1 MKALVLK
8 KPGAPDTLILQ
19 EHSLPSPGP
28 DEVRVKVMAVGLNP
42 VDYKTAEW
50 GWQSWLWPHIL
61 GLDVAGSIEA
71 VGSEVNSWKPGDRV
85 FYHGDLSKPG
95 GYAEFA
101 VAPAHILAKIPSEMK
116 FENAAAIPCA
126 GFTAWQILSRKIPVK
141 PDQTLLVHGGAGGVG
156 GFAVQMG
163 RYLGLKV
170 LTTCSAANFL
180 AVKKLGADHLIDYTS
195 EDVSALVNEI
205 TNGRGVDIV
214 INTIDSDSATQDLK
228 RVAFGGHLACVAGF
242 PDFSKIEPFT
252 RAISIHESALGG
264 AHLSGDRT
272 AQADLARMGK
282 ELIELVREEKLSPM
296 LTKVISLEE
305 IPQALISLSQRHVRG
320 KIVARPDF

>member
-1 MKALVLK
+1 MKALVLER
-8 KPGAPDTLILQ
+8 PGAPDTLKLQ
-19 EHSLPSPGP
+19 EHPRPSPGLN
-28 DEVRVKVMAVGLNP
+28 EVCVKVIAVGLNP

-50 GWQSWLWPHIL
+50 GWKTWRWPHIL
-61 GLDVAGSIEA
+61 GLDVAGTIDT
-71 VGSEVNSWKPGDRV
+71 VGSEITSWKPGDRV

-95 GYAEFA
+95 GFAEYA
-101 VAPAHILAKIPSEMK
+101 VAPVHILAKIPLEVS
-116 FENAAAIPCA
+116 FESAAAIPCA

-163 RYLGLKV
+163 RYLGLNV
-170 LTTCSAANFL
+170 LTTCSSANFKV
-180 AVKKLGADHLIDYTS
+180 VKKLGVDHPIDYTS
-195 EDVSALVNEI
+195 EDVNARVDDI

-272 AQADLARMGK
+272 AQADLAKMGK
-282 ELIELVREEKLSPM
+282 EVIELVREEKLSPM

-320 KIVARPDF
+320 KIVARPD

>member
-101 VAPAHILAKIPSEMK
+101 VAPAHILAKIPS
-116 FENAAAIPCA
+116 
-126 GFTAWQILSRKIPVK
+126 
-141 PDQTLLVHGGAGGVG
+141 
-156 GFAVQMG
+156 
-163 RYLGLKV
+163 
-170 LTTCSAANFL
+170 
-180 AVKKLGADHLIDYTS
+180 
-195 EDVSALVNEI
+195 
-205 TNGRGVDIV
+205 
-214 INTIDSDSATQDLK
+214 
-228 RVAFGGHLACVAGF
+228 
-242 PDFSKIEPFT
+242 
-252 RAISIHESALGG
+252 
-264 AHLSGDRT
+264 
-272 AQADLARMGK
+272 
-282 ELIELVREEKLSPM
+282 
-296 LTKVISLEE
+296 
-305 IPQALISLSQRHVRG
+305 
-320 KIVARPDF
+320 

>member
-101 VAPAHILAKIPSEMK
+101 VAPAHILAKIPSEVR

-170 LTTCSAANFL
+170 LTTCSAANFS

-195 EDVSALVNEI
+195 EDVSTLVNEI

-296 LTKVISLEE
+296 LTKVISLEK

>member
-71 VGSEVNSWKPGDRV
+71 VGSEVKSWKPGDRV

-101 VAPAHILAKIPSEMK
+101 VAPAHILAKIPSEVR

-170 LTTCSAANFL
+170 LTTCSAANFS

-272 AQADLARMGK
+272 AKADLARMGK

-305 IPQALISLSQRHVRG
+305 IPKALISLSQRHVRG